1 MWSNGILTRQP
12 CRKMRPLFVPG
23 EQKEFSFSTARS
35 AASSV
40 AELLRATSA
49 CAGRSTIRQF
59 VAWRSVAWRSVI
71 GRDGDEACITDHV
84 DQNFQPH
91 GHDAPFPATAT
102 PQGPC
107 LFLRYA
113 MIRPARSHGSRS
125 RAAAGCPFFQMKTPP
140 ASEDADGVFRAFTSR
155 KVAALKR
162 KTSRH
167 RLRSRHCGILSAEFS
182 CVPPGALRRR

>member
-1 MWSNGILTRQP
+1 MPENAPPVRSRRTKGVFLLNRAIGGVIGGGIASRQLATC
-12 CRKMRPLFVPG
+12 CRHPTVR
-23 EQKEFSFSTARS
+23 
-35 AASSV
+35 
-40 AELLRATSA
+40 
-49 CAGRSTIRQF
+49 RSTIRQF
-59 VAWRSVAWRSVI
+59 VAWRSVTWRSVI

-91 GHDAPFPATAT
+91 GHDAPFPVTAT

-113 MIRPARSHGSRS
+113 IDQTRPIAWLAITCGRRLSVV
-125 RAAAGCPFFQMKTPP
+125 QMKTPP

-167 RLRSRHCGILSAEFS
+167 RLRSRHCGILSVEFS